1 MKKSRHK
8 LLVGIVFV
16 IYLVMLVYFMFFAEV
31 LGRSITSE
39 SYNYNLIPF
48 KEISRFIKYSDILGM
63 RAVAANLLGNVIAFV
78 PFGLFL
84 PGMINN
90 RFGYIGM
97 FFLSLDLSLFIEISQ
112 LITKV
117 GSFDVDDLILNTIGG
132 VIGYC
137 IYRLI
142 RKFYKR
148 NETLHEQG

>member
-1 MKKSRHK
+1 MSKNKHK
-8 LLVGIVFV
+8 LWVGIVFV
-16 IYLVMLVYFMFFAEV
+16 IYLIMLVYFMFFAEV
-31 LGRSITSE
+31 LGRSTTST

-48 KEISRFIKYSDILGM
+48 KEISRFIKYSGILGIK
-63 RAVAANLLGNVIAFV
+63 AVAANLLGNVIAFI

-97 FFLSLDLSLFIEISQ
+97 FFLSLDLSLVIEISQ

-142 RKFYKR
+142 MKYRKR
-148 NETLHEQG
+148 NETLHEQS